1 MISQYSLK
9 LTKDRKFKYSTK
21 HVDNHIAAAAVFR
34 DYLGS
39 RDCEHLAMILL
50 DGRNMM
56 TGLCLVGIGFLHSLP
71 VSIRNILKFAVIG
84 NASGFVIGHNHPSGN
99 VSPSVE
105 DLVLTNKLMEACDVV
120 GIPMLDHIIVSSGV
134 NDATFSF
141 AENNVIRKII

>member
-99 VSPSVE
+99 LKPSRQDE
-105 DLVLTNKLMEACDVV
+105 ELTYKIKEAAKYFDIV
-120 GIPMLDHIIVSSGV
+120 ITDHIIVSDEGY
-134 NDATFSF
+134 FSF
-141 AENNVIRKII
+141 ADEGIL